1 MSNREWSKEFA
12 YRLFDLMKY
21 RGMSRRDLADAL
33 DINPA
38 TISDYLHCKYVPSAT
53 RVLQLAQVLH
63 VKVSYLLDFER
74 VGRIQK

>member
-1 MSNREWSKEFA
+1 MSKREWSKEFA

-38 TISDYLHCKYVPSAT
+38 TISAYLQQGFYSW
-53 RVLQLAQVLH
+53 RR
-63 VKVSYLLDFER
+63 YYM
-74 VGRIQK
+74 